1 MPIGT
6 FSIGGRRR
14 QLEII
19 DGSWA
24 DHADSII
31 IPTRRLLGHLVRR
44 IRLAHEQATAF
55 LHYPVVSPVQAAR
68 ELSMMLARQNGML
81 IRLRHIMR
89 WGLILQEVL
98 LLIAIAAAQF
108 HSGLRCL
115 SG

>member
-1 MPIGT
+1 M
-6 FSIGGRRR
+6 GGRRR

-24 DHADSII
+24 DHANSII

-68 ELSMMLARQNGML
+68 ELPMMLANQNGVL
-81 IRLRHIMR
+81 LRLCHIML
-89 WGLILQEVL
+89 W
-98 LLIAIAAAQF
+98 
-108 HSGLRCL
+108 
-115 SG
+115 